1 MKVLII
7 DDEQLL
13 LEDME
18 LILEF
23 EGFDPI
29 TAENGRIGVQMAQKH
44 MPDVILCDIA
54 MPQMDGFQV
63 VRELRKQ
70 PQTATIPFIFLSAL
84 ASKTDIESGLEIGA
98 NGYLVKPIDAGDL
111 VNAIRSCVR

>member
-84 ASKTDIESGLEIGA
+84 ASKTDIESGLETGA

>member
-84 ASKTDIESGLEIGA
+84 ASETDIESGLGTGA